1 MPAIRLR
8 LGVQPLI
15 AASGSLLTLG
25 IVAAWSSDHSLMA
38 ITQHGLSTGWQS
50 IALATGAAV
59 VLALALPD
67 ARRRTQALWIPL
79 LLAAQLAAMT
89 LPGQYPLVAVAGL
102 SAAASLVAIAWRP
115 PFPGRFDR
123 AMMAGIGIITSI
135 AVATITLFGY
145 ETPRLVFH
153 ASHHP
158 AAGLA
163 AAVAATAALFLAARA
178 AGQATWAVYVAGAAA
193 LWTLSAA
200 ILGAEQLF
208 ADAGASLSIHD
219 HFQQGHVLVSIT
231 WVLVGLVLV
240 ILSLRGNHRGLR
252 AGGVALLF
260 VALGK
265 LFLYDL
271 TSLTAMSRA
280 VSFIVTGLVLL
291 LAALL
296 LQRFA
301 SQPHSTA

>member
-1 MPAIRLR
+1 M
-8 LGVQPLI
+8 
-15 AASGSLLTLG
+15 T
-25 IVAAWSSDHSLMA
+25 
-38 ITQHGLSTGWQS
+38 ITHHGLSTGWQS
-50 IALATGAAV
+50 IALAIGASL
-59 VLALALPD
+59 VLALALSDP
-67 ARRRTQALWIPL
+67 RRRTEALWVPV

-89 LPGQYPLVAVAGL
+89 LPGGSRWWRSPCL
-102 SAAASLVAIAWRP
+102 SAAASVAAIVWRP

-123 AMMAGIGIITSI
+123 TVMAGIGVVSSI
-135 AVATITLFGY
+135 AVSAVTLLGY
-145 ETPRLVFH
+145 ETPGLVFH

-163 AAVAATAALFLAARA
+163 AAIAATGSLFLASAAATARE
-178 AGQATWAVYVAGAAA
+178 TPWAIDACDSRSPVYVAGATA
-193 LWTLSAA
+193 LWTVSAA

-208 ADAGASLSIHD
+208 ADTTSSPSIHD
-219 HFQQGHVLVSIT
+219 HFQQGQVLVSIT
-231 WVLVGLVLV
+231 RVLVGFALVLV
-240 ILSLRGNHRGLR
+240 SLGGNHRGLR
-252 AGGVALLF
+252 AGGVALPF

-280 VSFIVTGLVLL
+280 ASVIFTGLVLL

-301 SQPHSTA
+301 APTTRSAR